1 MFVLTLSMLVSIV
14 SRCCQDLITI
24 TVIILIISV
33 IIIINVLI
41 IIIKT
46 CKCFLMVL
54 TTMVLSR
61 TKETIGKMMLQKLV
75 NQSM

>member
-1 MFVLTLSMLVSIV
+1 MLVSIV
-14 SRCCQDLITI
+14 SRCCQDVITI

-33 IIIINVLI
+33 IITINVL